1 MCLVIKNM
9 FLKPIAN
16 ILCIDEIQYR
26 FHSKAR
32 EKCILILLFGTF
44 FSGNSSQYCN
54 KRKKWVSIE
63 REGIKVDYR
72 SWNYTTEKM

>member
-1 MCLVIKNM
+1 MCLVIKNI

-32 EKCILILLFGTF
+32 EKCILICIVLLFGTF

-54 KRKKWVSIE
+54 KRKKMSKYWKGSN
-63 REGIKVDYR
+63 K
-72 SWNYTTEKM
+72 SWL

>member
-1 MCLVIKNM
+1 MYLAIKNM

-32 EKCILILLFGTF
+32 EKCILILLFGTI
-44 FSGNSSQYCN
+44 FSGNIVN
-54 KRKKWVSIE
+54 TVIKEKLLSIK
-63 REGIKVDYR
+63 REGIKVGYR
-72 SWNYTTEKM
+72 S